1 MLISVLKTATVD
13 TSTFS
18 TFAVFRALL
27 IAFLY
32 ASELIAMS
40 FVSDV
45 NRSCLSLYALSAEIF
60 GFCFVTFAVT
70 FVQLEFCVS
79 VFAAICAQVFSAV
92 FSAF

>member
-1 MLISVLKTATVD
+1 MLAPVLKTATVD

-18 TFAVFRALL
+18 TFAIFRALL

-32 ASELIAMS
+32 ASELTAMP
-40 FVSDV
+40 FVSSV
-45 NRSCLSLYALSAEIF
+45 NRSCLSLFALSAEIF

-79 VFAAICAQVFSAV
+79 AFAAICAQVFGAV

>member
-1 MLISVLKTATVD
+1 MSVLETATVN

-18 TFAVFRALL
+18 TFTVFKALL

-32 ASELIAMS
+32 ASELTAMS
-40 FVSDV
+40 FISSV
-45 NRSCLSLYALSAEIF
+45 NRSYLSLYALSAKIF
-60 GFCFVTFAVT
+60 GFYFVTFAVT

-79 VFAAICAQVFSAV
+79 LFAIICAQVFGAV